1 MRARCCSR
9 GFTPDA
15 RCWRLLTS
23 PEVIPAGPVGSLRI
37 PERLASAPFQRARLF
52 LSQHS
57 PARCH
62 DAAPLAHN
70 STRAAAMDAIR
81 SALSIVPSGT
91 AATIIVGHALLT
103 KVMICVETN
112 Q

>member
-1 MRARCCSR
+1 MEVSPQARWFLAYPPASVSFCSCCE
-9 GFTPDA
+9 
-15 RCWRLLTS
+15 LTL
-23 PEVIPAGPVGSLRI
+23 P
-37 PERLASAPFQRARLF
+37 
-52 LSQHS
+52 
-57 PARCH
+57 RCH
-62 DAAPLAHN
+62 DAAPLEQKHS
-70 STRAAAMDAIR
+70 STTGAAMDAIR